1 MSEIVNIMVANET
14 AVNYFRL
21 MKLTMTEGTKAIQ
34 KAVVSRLPGRQTLHM
49 ILRQKE
55 DKIRSLSKGQRSVIS
70 NRQLSVLYPST
81 DTNCDLSSIDMT
93 LWCVLARNLV
103 SLPRGVSINWGDDDH
118 PPLPGQEEWYHDIIR
133 IRLTRNTL
141 FHSRQPQL
149 DKDTFNDLWNYISG
163 PLRRLNEDV
172 DLDSYKNSEYDRSAA
187 REFEIQVKEQVF
199 QEMNDVLKAGLADRS
214 KLYIVIIVIAILI
227 TLLIAGTVVIV
238 YFQLRRETSCG
249 YGLRGENVGKW
260 FCFCLVLL

>member
-1 MSEIVNIMVANET
+1 MSEFVNLREANET

-55 DKIRSLSKGQRSVIS
+55 GKIRSLSKGQRSVIS
-70 NRQLSVLYPST
+70 NRQLSVLYP
-81 DTNCDLSSIDMT
+81 DNTNCDLSSIDMT
-93 LWCVLARNLV
+93 LWCVLARNLI
-103 SLPRGVSINWGDDDH
+103 SLPKGVSVNWGDDDH

-141 FHSRQPQL
+141 FHFRQPQL
-149 DKDTFNDLWNYISG
+149 DTNTFNDLWNYISG
-163 PLRRLNEDV
+163 PLHRLNEGV
-172 DLDSYKNSEYDRSAA
+172 DLDSYRNSEYDRSAA

-199 QEMNDVLKAGLADRS
+199 QEMNDVLKAGLADRR

-238 YFQLRRETSCG
+238 YFQLYKETSCG
-249 YGLRGENVGKW
+249 YGLRGENVGK
-260 FCFCLVLL
+260 